1 MIVKIIF
8 GLGIIIWEVFRVQMS
23 KFTLLE
29 SPLLITGHKAGKN
42 DTMTVGFF
50 KVMDQP
56 EPGVRDKVRDN
67 ALRFGYYAASA
78 TLRCGS

>member
-29 SPLLITGHKAGKN
+29 SPLSITGHKAGKN

-56 EPGVRDKVRDN
+56 EPGLHGGPGRTPQGGVDD
-67 ALRFGYYAASA
+67 AQGPGA
-78 TLRCGS
+78 